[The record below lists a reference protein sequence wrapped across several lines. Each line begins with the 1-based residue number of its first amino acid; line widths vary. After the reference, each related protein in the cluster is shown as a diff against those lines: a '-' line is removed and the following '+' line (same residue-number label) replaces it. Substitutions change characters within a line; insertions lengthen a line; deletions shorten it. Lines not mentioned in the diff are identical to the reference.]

1 MCREYSWFQTPC
13 EDSLEFSCKWSSI
26 VPPTTPTGPPQ
37 GDCPDGWLDIMVGT
51 VQHTPTYHAHW
62 PTPGRLPDCWLYI
75 MVGAVQHTP
84 TYHTHW
90 PTPGRLPR
98 RMDGYHI
105 MEEQY
110 RME

>member
-51 VQHTPTYHAHW
+51 VYIAYSHLLHPLAH
-62 PTPGRLPDCWLYI
+62 
-75 MVGAVQHTP
+75 
-84 TYHTHW
+84 
-90 PTPGRLPR
+90 PR
-98 RMDGYHI
+98 GTAQTAGWI
-105 MEEQY
+105 SW
-110 RME
+110 